1 MIKDSNEVDEGHSEV
16 EGNHTEFVGNREAIN
31 EDGGVVEGG
40 SDQPDQNQ
48 VEPEEAGQNCEEKEN
63 CEEDPNNAEQLQN
76 QTAENR
82 HRTVEDERQ
91 VDESQVEVTER
102 SQTEGRQSPIE
113 NCATAEEE
121 VGNFGPTNGENQPAT
136 PSNSLREMNI
146 LPEAD
151 LHVYVVPALLWNRD
165 LNTAFSELFKETAS
179 VGVIRPD
186 VNMTLAQFRERME
199 SELTFD
205 FLPNEYVFCK
215 SVGHSLGR
223 IRENQEG
230 LFYIRDFL
238 PPLTEYSEVYV
249 LDKNALKNSD
259 EDDSRQRDRMSQV
272 VKPKSVLLRT
282 INPQTGTLD
291 LESHRVSS
299 VAPQWNDSNEGTRM
313 DLPQVQVEGRSRPST
328 PSVSNAR
335 YTTDQGAPYI
345 HPGTYPNEPSRQS
358 QSHTV
363 NGQSQ
368 SQPLQRQQPRQST
381 VIPSQ
386 EDRPQATTQAGRQVY
401 SQEPQPLQ
409 TQQQRHPQQQQYQQ
423 QQEQYLET
431 LLTSPRPGQHVP
443 SPLQNSGDPAL
454 EMIVAAIDNQREMLY
469 QLENQQQRRLL
480 QMRAEAEERRRLE
493 AEAYERELAEKAKQ
507 LKRLEM
513 LEEELRRCT
522 AEAKAAREE
531 LIAARKLWETALK
544 AKESEVT
551 MLRENLDL
559 MRANS
564 SGKETAA
571 MAAAKAE
578 LNEVRA
584 QLKMMQDRYTEVQEE
599 LEKRRKIAE
608 ERLQNVSDDV
618 NLLRRKLSLVYEAVK
633 EPPKV
638 EVITVAPE
646 HKDTKTI
653 GVGVE

>member
-1 MIKDSNEVDEGHSEV
+1 MIKDSNEVEEGHSEV
-16 EGNHTEFVGNREAIN
+16 EENQTELVGNGEEIN
-31 EDGGVVEGG
+31 EDGGVVEAS

-48 VEPEEAGQNCEEKEN
+48 VESEEAGENCEENRN
-63 CEEDPNNAEQLQN
+63 CEEDPNNAEQIQN
-76 QTAENR
+76 QTAENW
-82 HRTVEDERQ
+82 HKTAEDERQ
-91 VDESQVEVTER
+91 IDEPQVEVTER
-102 SQTEGRQSPIE
+102 NQAEGGHSPIE
-113 NCATAEEE
+113 NCAIPEEE
-121 VGNFGPTNGENQPAT
+121 VENLNSANGEDKPVT
-136 PSNSLREMNI
+136 PCNSLREMNI
-146 LPEAD
+146 SPEAD

-179 VGVIRPD
+179 VGIIRPD
-186 VNMTLAQFRERME
+186 VNMTLAQFRDRIE

-205 FLPNEYVFCK
+205 FLPKEYVFCK

-223 IRENQEG
+223 
-230 LFYIRDFL
+230 
-238 PPLTEYSEVYV
+238 TEYSEVYV

-272 VKPKSVLLRT
+272 VKPKSVSLRT

-291 LESHRVSS
+291 LDSHRVSS
-299 VAPQWNDSNEGTRM
+299 VAPQWNNSNEGTRM
-313 DLPQVQVEGRSRPST
+313 DLPQVLVEGRSRPST

-345 HPGTYPNEPSRQS
+345 HPGTYPNEPPRQS
-358 QSHTV
+358 QPYTV
-363 NGQSQ
+363 NGQPQ
-368 SQPLQRQQPRQST
+368 SQPQQWQQPRQST
-381 VIPSQ
+381 VIPPQ
-386 EDRPQATTQAGRQVY
+386 EDRPQATTQAGRQLY

-409 TQQQRHPQQQQYQQ
+409 TQQQRYPQQQQYQQ
-423 QQEQYLET
+423 QQQHQQQQYLEK

-531 LIAARKLWETALK
+531 LMAAKKLWETALE